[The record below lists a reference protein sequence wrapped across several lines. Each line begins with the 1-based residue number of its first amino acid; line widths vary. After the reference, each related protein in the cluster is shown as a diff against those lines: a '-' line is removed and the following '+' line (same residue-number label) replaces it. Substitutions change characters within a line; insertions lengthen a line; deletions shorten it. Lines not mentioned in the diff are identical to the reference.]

1 MQAAGTVAC
10 KIKKFDQGKGSGI
23 VIDRSGEITYYNYRD
38 KDFYVGSL
46 AFPYFFTLL
55 NGEGDFDNEER
66 KRQYYCTFADRGISY
81 TVSGTG
87 DLI

>member
-1 MQAAGTVAC
+1 MD
-10 KIKKFDQGKGSGI
+10 FDQVAVNGVNSNTSIILGKGSGI

-66 KRQYYCTFADRGISY
+66 KRQSMVSCTSF
-81 TVSGTG
+81 VPF
-87 DLI
+87 